1 MVVLDST
8 KRWQWVFMSFSIFLV
23 YILGLRAWF
32 GFQVFKELVLNW
44 NFMFLLTVVGAAVMK
59 LEFKACLWW
68 FDFFVSSLDS
78 TILGIGNVVCE
89 DKNSVSRGL
98 KS

>member
-1 MVVLDST
+1 
-8 KRWQWVFMSFSIFLV
+8 
-23 YILGLRAWF
+23 
-32 GFQVFKELVLNW
+32 
-44 NFMFLLTVVGAAVMK
+44 
-59 LEFKACLWW
+59 LWW